1 MKNLVSL
8 IDVNVIMDYL
18 LEREGY
24 FEYAQRLFEYC
35 SDSIIDGYVAFHSM
49 SIISYVLRKH
59 HPAEECRQAL
69 YQVTDL
75 LTVVSA
81 SHNAVVYAIGD
92 ENFSDFEDCL
102 QEKCALNINADYI
115 VTNDVKDFAASQVK
129 AVTPAEL
136 LKIIFNS

>member
-1 MKNLVSL
+1 MKNMVIL

-18 LEREGY
+18 LEREGH
-24 FEYAQRLFEYC
+24 FEYTRRLFEYC
-35 SDSIIDGYVAFHSM
+35 AEPFIDGYVAFHSM

-59 HPAEECRQAL
+59 PDEERKQAL
-69 YQVTDL
+69 YKVTDL

-92 ENFSDFEDCL
+92 KNFSDFEDCL

-115 VTNDVKDFAASQVK
+115 VTRNVKDFAASEIP
-129 AVTPAEL
+129 AVTPAEMIE
-136 LKIIFNS
+136 IINN